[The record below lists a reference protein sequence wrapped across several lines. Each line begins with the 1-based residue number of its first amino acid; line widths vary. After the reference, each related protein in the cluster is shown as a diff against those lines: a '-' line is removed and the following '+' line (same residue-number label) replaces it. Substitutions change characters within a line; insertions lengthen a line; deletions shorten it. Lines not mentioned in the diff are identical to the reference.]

1 MQNQIALSLLSTPT
15 LGDNVRQAENDSF
28 LLKIS
33 HNTVTV
39 TTTTNYG
46 IGIGF
51 LRLQNSYPICHPR
64 TPPWLLMLTIPT
76 AETNHPILAVWT
88 GKVQTKTLWWSY
100 GLGFVDGWPLHFTL
114 RPSREWPLCMCWSP
128 NSACLP
134 NCRTTS
140 YPETTEV

>member
-1 MQNQIALSLLSTPT
+1 MMQNQIALSLLSTPT

-51 LRLQNSYPICHPR
+51 LRLQNS
-64 TPPWLLMLTIPT
+64 
-76 AETNHPILAVWT
+76 
-88 GKVQTKTLWWSY
+88 
-100 GLGFVDGWPLHFTL
+100 
-114 RPSREWPLCMCWSP
+114 
-128 NSACLP
+128 
-134 NCRTTS
+134 
-140 YPETTEV
+140 